1 MPSAS
6 SAPTLPFLER
16 LLDGEKV
23 EWKTLGEV
31 FHTRNGYTP
40 SKTNDDFWEGGTIP
54 WFRMDDIRA
63 SGRILNDS
71 TLHITPQAVKKN
83 GLFKANSIILA
94 TSATVGEHAFLQQD
108 SLANQRFTNF
118 EIRDSLKEQLLPK
131 FVFYYFFLV
140 DEWCKQHLVIGNFPS
155 VDVQQLISL
164 PFPIPPLRVQS
175 RIVEILDKFTQ
186 LEAQLEAELQAELE
200 ARNKQ
205 YDFYRN
211 RLLDFALRDDL
222 KGQVEWKT
230 LGEVCVH
237 LRTGLNPRRNFKLN
251 TEDASNYYVTVR
263 ELGGTELLYSEKTDL
278 INDEAL
284 QLINN
289 RSKLKVN
296 DILFSG
302 TGTIGKTAFISKEPT
317 NWNIKEGVYA
327 LTLDTHY
334 VLPMFVL
341 RYLQTQS
348 TIDWIDRMAAGGIV
362 RSITMKNLEQLPIP
376 LPPLSEQRRI
386 VDILD
391 RFDTLTN
398 SISEGLPREI
408 ALRRKQYEYYR
419 DALLNFPR
427 PAPTA

>member
-1 MPSAS
+1 MSYGRPYILKIDGAIHDGWAS
-6 SAPTLPFLER
+6 LSEISSSVLSDYLFYFLSSS
-16 LLDGEKV
+16 KV
-23 EWKTLGEV
+23 QM
-31 FHTRNGYTP
+31 Y
-40 SKTNDDFWEGGTIP
+40 WEGKINSGSVSNLNA
-54 WFRMDDIRA
+54 DI
-63 SGRILNDS
+63 I
-71 TLHITPQAVKKN
+71 
-83 GLFKANSIILA
+83 KA
-94 TSATVGEHAFLQQD
+94 
-108 SLANQRFTNF
+108 
-118 EIRDSLKEQLLPK
+118 LP
-131 FVFYYFFLV
+131 
-140 DEWCKQHLVIGNFPS
+140 I
-155 VDVQQLISL
+155 
-164 PFPIPPLRVQS
+164 PIPPLRVQS

-186 LEAQLEAELQAELE
+186 LEAELEAELE

-419 DALLNFPR
+419 DALLNFPQ
-427 PAPTA
+427 PTPTA

>member
-31 FHTRNGYTP
+31 CDRTKGTKITATQMKAMHKSNAPVKIFAGGQTFALVDY
-40 SKTNDDFWEGGTIP
+40 NDLP
-54 WFRMDDIRA
+54 QSDIYFF
-63 SGRILNDS
+63 
-71 TLHITPQAVKKN
+71 P
-83 GLFKANSIILA
+83 SIIVKSRGIIEFEYYDKPFSHKSEMWSYHTNSPDVNA
-94 TSATVGEHAFLQQD
+94 KFLYYY
-108 SLANQRFTNF
+108 
-118 EIRDSLKEQLLPK
+118 LKTRED
-131 FVFYYFFLV
+131 YF
-140 DEWCKQHLVIGNFPS
+140 
-155 VDVQQLISL
+155 QQLGSVMQMPQISI
-164 PFPIPPLRVQS
+164 PTTEKFPIPLPPLRVQS

-186 LEAQLEAELQAELE
+186 LEAELEAELE

-419 DALLNFPR
+419 DALLNFPQ
-427 PAPTA
+427 PTPTA